1 MISVILCFMGA
12 MFGIF
17 ALIKW
22 FCILKPDVH
31 TNIYNVIPVVVTT
44 IAWLSAAVTFYQTST
59 HDSPIDIQRF
69 FMVLGVAGLIWRI
82 KVYRYYVHK
91 KDATIKDQAKQI
103 LKLMAENEKL
113 KPISNGERDV

>member
-12 MFGIF
+12 FFGVF

-22 FCILKPDVH
+22 FCILKPDVY
-31 TNIYNVIPVVVTT
+31 TNIYNIIPIAVTT

-69 FMVLGVAGLIWRI
+69 FMVMGVAGLIWRI
-82 KVYRYYVHK
+82 KVYRESSHK
-91 KDATIKDQAKQI
+91 KDAIIKAQRETINQLTA
-103 LKLMAENEKL
+103 N
-113 KPISNGERDV
+113 

>member
-22 FCILKPDVH
+22 FCILKPNVY
-31 TNIYNVIPVVVTT
+31 TNIYNVIPIVVTT
-44 IAWLSAAVTFYQTST
+44 IAWLSAAVTFYQTQT
-59 HDSPIDIQRF
+59 HDSLIDIQRF

-82 KVYRYYVHK
+82 KVYRESSHK
-91 KDATIKDQAKQI
+91 KDAIIKAQRDTINQLTAK
-103 LKLMAENEKL
+103 
-113 KPISNGERDV
+113 

>member
-1 MISVILCFMGA
+1 MTSVILCFMGA
-12 MFGIF
+12 LFGIF

-22 FCILKPDVH
+22 FCILKPNVY
-31 TNIYNVIPVVVTT
+31 TNIYNVIPIVVTT

-82 KVYRYYVHK
+82 KVYRESSHK
-91 KDATIKDQAKQI
+91 KDAIIKAQRDTINHLTAK
-103 LKLMAENEKL
+103 
-113 KPISNGERDV
+113 

>member
-1 MISVILCFMGA
+1 MSISVILCTIAGL
-12 MFGIF
+12 FGMY

-44 IAWLSAAVTFYQTST
+44 IAWLSAAVTFYQTDT
-59 HDSPIDIQRF
+59 YNSPIDAQRF

-82 KVYRYYVHK
+82 KVYRESLHK
-91 KDATIKDQAKQI
+91 KDAIIKAQRDTINQLTA
-103 LKLMAENEKL
+103 N
-113 KPISNGERDV
+113 

>member
-1 MISVILCFMGA
+1 MTSVILCFMGA
-12 MFGIF
+12 LFGVF

-22 FCILKPDVH
+22 FCILKPNVY
-31 TNIYNVIPVVVTT
+31 TNIYNVIPIVVTT

-82 KVYRYYVHK
+82 KVYRDALHK
-91 KDATIKDQAKQI
+91 KDAIIKAQRDTINHLTAK
-103 LKLMAENEKL
+103 
-113 KPISNGERDV
+113 

>member
-1 MISVILCFMGA
+1 MTSVILCFMGA
-12 MFGIF
+12 LFGIF

-31 TNIYNVIPVVVTT
+31 TDICNVIPVVVTT

-69 FMVLGVAGLIWRI
+69 FMVLGVAGLIWRM
-82 KVYRYYVHK
+82 KVYHDASRK
-91 KDATIKDQAKQI
+91 KDAIIKAQRDTINHITA
-103 LKLMAENEKL
+103 N
-113 KPISNGERDV
+113 